1 MNTKTIF
8 YSALTSCFI
17 LSNCWACTPKAVDFD
32 PSIVNSSP
40 DLIALIK
47 ADNNWLGFSNVGDTV
62 IKVKPEKEVL
72 PEKPSQLPDLGKI
85 QKVLGK
91 TRLVAVGGGLSAG
104 FRDGGLYREGQ
115 LTAFPNLVA
124 RQMGIGFVQPL
135 FSEAEGNGTGYKTV
149 AKTEPLVSYNMVS
162 NNLGVSKNGAET
174 AYSKF
179 AGGSA
184 IDQMAFPE
192 ITKGLGYY
200 NLQDPRINS
209 HKYVD
214 RVFSAADREKYQKP
228 SDWVEAQTA
237 DLFIFELGFDDTYR
251 CVSSGGGGISA
262 GPLAGYVM
270 TASEFLWMKTLVVKK
285 MNGVLLN
292 VPHVLDFPYFQQITT
307 EKVNKLGVKLFVQ
320 TSYGSDQ
327 FRPYD
332 PSIDRLVPTATTE
345 KLLKG
350 ELKGVVRLTDQDVIS
365 QADGDF
371 EINMVSPVD
380 YNTFE
385 VEREAKKLGW
395 PVVDVYKLYQ
405 RILAGGY
412 ISNDGVPV
420 LAAWPRGGN
429 FFSADGIYPTAFGQ
443 AVIANEVIKTINQ
456 HYGLAIPLL
465 QTRLFLKRTTL

>member
-1 MNTKTIF
+1 MNTKTTF

-17 LSNCWACTPKAVDFD
+17 ISHCWACTPKAVDFD
-32 PSIVNSSP
+32 PSIVNSDP

-72 PEKPSQLPDLGKI
+72 PEKPLQLPDLGKI

-149 AKTEPLVSYNMVS
+149 AKTEPVVSYNMVS

-179 AGGSA
+179 AGGSM
-184 IDQMAFPE
+184 IDQMAFPL
-192 ITKGLGYY
+192 IFRGLLYFD
-200 NLQDPRINS
+200 NPSPLDKS
-209 HKYVD
+209 AKYMN
-214 RVFSAADREKYQKP
+214 RVLTAEEKAKYKTPVEWVKSQNADF
-228 SDWVEAQTA
+228 
-237 DLFIFELGFDDTYR
+237 FIFELGFDDTYR
-251 CVSSGGGGISA
+251 AIVSGGGSISP
-262 GPLAGYVM
+262 GPLILPNTVLPQFVA
-270 TASEFLWMKTLVVKK
+270 MKSLANNQAK
-285 MNGVLLN
+285 GVILN
-292 VPHVLDFPYFQQITT
+292 VPEVLNFPYFRQITA
-307 EKVNKLGVKLFVQ
+307 EKVSKLGVKLFIN
-320 TSYGSDQ
+320 GL
-327 FRPYD
+327 RAYD
-332 PSIDRLVPTATTE
+332 ASIDQLIPTPTTE
-345 KLLKG
+345 KLLNG
-350 ELKGVVRLTDQDVIS
+350 ELKGGVTLMDNDVIS
-365 QADGDF
+365 EADGDP
-371 EINMVSPVD
+371 EVSMVSPSN
-380 YNTFE
+380 YNIYE
-385 VEREAKKLGW
+385 VEVEAKKIGW
-395 PVVDVYKLYQ
+395 PVVDIHKLYQ

-412 ISNDGVPV
+412 ISSDGVPV
-420 LAAWPRGGN
+420 LASWPRGGN

-456 HYGLAIPLL
+456 HYGLAVPLL